1 MNLLSAIIQSSIWV
15 PLIMFINILFAL
27 TVIFLERKKPSST
40 WAWLL
45 VLFFLPFV
53 GFFLYLLLGRQLR
66 KKHLFRWD
74 GRKDIGIEQLINY
87 QIEAIEKNELELRA
101 EHIKSYNHLIYM
113 NLKTNNAVLT
123 QDNDVKIFDDGSDK
137 FEALINDILHAKN
150 HIHIQYY
157 IFKLDNLGQR
167 IVNALIKKAKQGVK
181 VRVLFDEMGSRGVR
195 KRHFKELIEA
205 GGEVEVFFPSIL
217 PLINPRLNFRNHRK
231 ISIIDGRIGYIGGF
245 NVGDEYLSLSDR
257 FGYWRDTHLR
267 IEGSAVHPLQ
277 TRFILDWNQASAK
290 NDICYAE
297 RYFPIIPQKGTAAL
311 QIISSGPDTEWE
323 VIKNNY
329 LHLISNAKKYVYIQS
344 PYFIPDDS
352 FFDAIKIAALTGLD
366 VRIMIPN
373 KPDHMFVYWATYS
386 YVGPLVEAGAKVYH
400 YEKGF
405 IHAKMIVVD
414 DEIASVGTANIDVR
428 SFSLNFEV
436 NALLYDRLLA
446 HHLAEIFESDI
457 LDCSEL
463 TYELYKNRS
472 SFIKF
477 KESISRLLSPI
488 L

>member
-1 MNLLSAIIQSSIWV
+1 MNLLSAITQSSILV

-74 GRKDIGIEQLINY
+74 GRKDIGIEQLISY
-87 QIEAIEKNELELRA
+87 QIEAIENNELELRV

-123 QDNDVKIFDDGSDK
+123 QDNDVKIFVDGSDK

-290 NDICYAE
+290 NDIFYAE

-329 LHLISNAKKYVYIQS
+329 LHLITNAKKYVYIQS
-344 PYFIPDDS
+344 PYFIPDES
-352 FFDAIKIAALTGLD
+352 FFDAIRIAALSGID

-373 KPDHMFVYWATYS
+373 KPDHLFVYWATYS

-446 HHLAEIFESDI
+446 HRLAEIFESDI

-463 TYELYKNRS
+463 TFELYKNRS
-472 SFIKF
+472 NFIKF

>member
-1 MNLLSAIIQSSIWV
+1 
-15 PLIMFINILFAL
+15 MFLNILFAL

-87 QIEAIEKNELELRA
+87 QIEAIENNELELRT
-101 EHIKSYNHLIYM
+101 ENIKNYNHLIYM

-137 FEALINDILHAKN
+137 FEALINDIQHAKN

-344 PYFIPDDS
+344 PYFIPDES
-352 FFDAIKIAALTGLD
+352 FFDAIRIAALSGID

-386 YVGPLVEAGAKVYH
+386 YVGPLVEAGAKVYQ

-436 NALLYDRLLA
+436 NALLYDGLLA
-446 HHLAEIFESDI
+446 HSLAEIFENDI

-463 TYELYKNRS
+463 TYELYNNRS
-472 SFIKF
+472 NFIKF

>member
-1 MNLLSAIIQSSIWV
+1 MNLLSAIIQSSILV

-87 QIEAIEKNELELRA
+87 QIEAIENNELELRT
-101 EHIKSYNHLIYM
+101 ENIKIYNHLIYM

-329 LHLISNAKKYVYIQS
+329 LHLIANAKKYVYIQS
-344 PYFIPDDS
+344 PYFIPDES
-352 FFDAIKIAALTGLD
+352 FFDAIRIAALSGID

-446 HHLAEIFESDI
+446 HRLAEIFESDI

-463 TYELYKNRS
+463 TFELYKNRS
-472 SFIKF
+472 SFVKF

>member
-1 MNLLSAIIQSSIWV
+1 MSAIIQSSILV

-352 FFDAIKIAALTGLD
+352 FFDAIKIAALSGLD

>member
-1 MNLLSAIIQSSIWV
+1 MSAITQSSILV

-74 GRKDIGIEQLINY
+74 GRKDIGIEQLISY
-87 QIEAIEKNELELRA
+87 QIEAIENNELELRV

-123 QDNDVKIFDDGSDK
+123 QDNDVKIFVDGSDK
-137 FEALINDILHAKN
+137 FEALINDISHAKN

-329 LHLISNAKKYVYIQS
+329 LHLITNAKKYVYIQS
-344 PYFIPDDS
+344 PYFIPDES
-352 FFDAIKIAALTGLD
+352 FFDAIRIAALSGID

-373 KPDHMFVYWATYS
+373 KPDHLFVYWATYS

-446 HHLAEIFESDI
+446 HRLAEIFESDI

-463 TYELYKNRS
+463 TFELYKNRS
-472 SFIKF
+472 NFIKF

>member
-1 MNLLSAIIQSSIWV
+1 MIINV
-15 PLIMFINILFAL
+15 LFAL

-87 QIEAIEKNELELRA
+87 QIEAIENNELELRA
-101 EHIKSYNHLIYM
+101 EHIQRYNHLIYM
-113 NLKTNNAVLT
+113 NLKTSNAVLT

-137 FEALINDILHAKN
+137 FEALINDISHAKN

-157 IFKLDNLGQR
+157 IFRLDNLGQR

-344 PYFIPDDS
+344 PYFIPDES
-352 FFDAIKIAALTGLD
+352 FFNAIRIAALSGID

-373 KPDHMFVYWATYS
+373 KPDHLFVYWATYS
-386 YVGPLVEAGAKVYH
+386 YVGPLVEAGAKVYQ

-436 NALLYDRLLA
+436 NALIYDRLLA
-446 HHLAEIFESDI
+446 HSLAEIFESDI

-463 TYELYKNRS
+463 TFELYKNRS
-472 SFIKF
+472 NFIKF

>member
-1 MNLLSAIIQSSIWV
+1 MSAITQSSILV

-74 GRKDIGIEQLINY
+74 GRKDIGIEQLISY
-87 QIEAIEKNELELRA
+87 QIEAIENNELELRV

-123 QDNDVKIFDDGSDK
+123 QDNDVKIFVDGSDK

-329 LHLISNAKKYVYIQS
+329 LHLITNAKKYVYIQS
-344 PYFIPDDS
+344 PYFIPDES
-352 FFDAIKIAALTGLD
+352 FFDAIRIAALSGLD

-373 KPDHMFVYWATYS
+373 KPDHLFVYWATYS

-446 HHLAEIFESDI
+446 HRLAEIFESDI

-463 TYELYKNRS
+463 TFELYKNRS
-472 SFIKF
+472 NFIKF

>member
-1 MNLLSAIIQSSIWV
+1 
-15 PLIMFINILFAL
+15 MFINILFAL

-87 QIEAIEKNELELRA
+87 QIEAIENNELELRT
-101 EHIKSYNHLIYM
+101 ENIKIYNHLIYM

-329 LHLISNAKKYVYIQS
+329 LHLIANAKKYVYIQS
-344 PYFIPDDS
+344 PYFIPDES
-352 FFDAIKIAALTGLD
+352 FFDAIRIAALSGID

-446 HHLAEIFESDI
+446 HRLAEIFESDI

-463 TYELYKNRS
+463 TFELYKNRS
-472 SFIKF
+472 SFVKF

>member
-1 MNLLSAIIQSSIWV
+1 MVL
-15 PLIMFINILFAL
+15 NILFAI

-87 QIEAIEKNELELRA
+87 QIEAIENNELELRT
-101 EHIKSYNHLIYM
+101 ERIKNYSHLIYM

-137 FEALINDILHAKN
+137 FEALISDINHAKN

-167 IVNALIKKAKQGVK
+167 IINALIKKAKQGVK
-181 VRVLFDEMGSRGVR
+181 VRVLFDEMGSRGIR

-231 ISIIDGRIGYIGGF
+231 IAVIDGRIGYIGGF

-290 NDICYAE
+290 NDIIYAE

-329 LHLISNAKKYVYIQS
+329 LHLIANAKKYVYIQS
-344 PYFIPDDS
+344 PYFIPDES
-352 FFDAIKIAALTGLD
+352 FFDAIRIATLTGID

-436 NALLYDRLLA
+436 NALIYDRLLA
-446 HHLAEIFESDI
+446 HRLAEIFERDI
-457 LDCSEL
+457 MDCSEL
-463 TYELYKNRS
+463 TLELYKNRS
-472 SFIKF
+472 NYTKF
-477 KESISRLLSPI
+477 RESMSRLLSPI